1 MLPNNKFKSFA
12 ECLDGCHPFDAEE
25 VQQNLR
31 TPALNDPERKGLLEL
46 LAERITQMPEA
57 PRKVLAM
64 YYYEGLQPADIAA
77 CFELSKMQICQ
88 IHTEAVNE
96 LRKYMCSVW
105 VERERNEG
113 LGIFY

>member
-1 MLPNNKFKSFA
+1 
-12 ECLDGCHPFDAEE
+12 
-25 VQQNLR
+25 
-31 TPALNDPERKGLLEL
+31 
-46 LAERITQMPEA
+46 
-57 PRKVLAM
+57 M

-113 LGIFY
+113 LGTFC